1 MTIGGF
7 DCEPNVYCAP
17 DDCAPDDCEPVEPV
31 DCEPVEPVDCEP
43 VAPVVGEPV
52 APVVGEPVDGGP
64 TGCIEPDA
72 APTACSRYRR
82 QV

>member
-7 DCEPNVYCAP
+7 DCEPN
-17 DDCAPDDCEPVEPV
+17 DDCEPDE
-31 DCEPVEPVDCEP
+31 CEP

-52 APVVGEPVDGGP
+52 VPVVGEPVAPVVGKPVAPVGCGP
-64 TGCIEPDA
+64 TGCIVPDA

-82 QV
+82 HV